1 MEYNINMKIIQLQ
14 YFVEVVKTNNISKAA
29 KNLYVS
35 QPAISTAI
43 RELEKEFNTL
53 LFIRYNNQ
61 LTLTDEG
68 HHLYQLSLE
77 LLENFEKVRSD
88 MYSFVKNFEVLKIG
102 VPPMLG
108 TFILPTIINSYTK
121 ENPNV
126 EIQLTELGSME
137 NRQALIDKDITLGL
151 TVKSKDE
158 ELPDSLAYIKIM
170 DTTLLF
176 SVNANHPFSKKQKVS
191 IKDLNSF
198 PIVLMKKDCLQS
210 LLVNKAFEENGL
222 VPNIK
227 VRTNQLYT
235 IKELIKNNNL
245 GAFMFNQVIE
255 HEQTITG
262 IQLETPIDLEIV
274 IAYRKDATLNNISRE
289 FLNCI
294 IENVQTK
301 QYK

>member
-1 MEYNINMKIIQLQ
+1 MKIIQLQ

-43 RELEKEFNTL
+43 RELEKEFNTS

-61 LTLTDEG
+61 ITLTDEG
-68 HHLYQLSLE
+68 HYLYRLALD

-88 MYSFVKNFEVLKIG
+88 MYSYVKQFEVLKIG
-102 VPPMLG
+102 IPPMLG
-108 TFILPTIINSYTK
+108 TFILPSIINSYTK

-137 NRQALIDKDITLGL
+137 NRQALIDREITLGL

-158 ELPDSLAYIKIM
+158 KLPEPLTYIKIM

-176 SVNANHPFSKKQKVS
+176 TVNSNHPLAKKQIIS
-191 IKDLNSF
+191 IKDIKDF
-198 PIVLMKKDCLQS
+198 PLILMKKDCLQS
-210 LLVNKAFEENGL
+210 LLVSNTFEENGL
-222 VPNIK
+222 IPNIK

-255 HEQTITG
+255 NELSITG
-262 IQLETPIDLEIV
+262 IQLEKPIDLEIV
-274 IAYRKDATLNNISRE
+274 LAYRKDANLNNISKR
-289 FLNCI
+289 FLKCI
-294 IENVQTK
+294 VEKRQNN
-301 QYK
+301 

>member
-1 MEYNINMKIIQLQ
+1 MEYNKIMKIIQLQ

-43 RELEKEFNTL
+43 RELEKEFNTS

-61 LTLTDEG
+61 ITLTDEG
-68 HHLYQLSLE
+68 HYLY
-77 LLENFEKVRSD
+77 LLALDLLDNFEKVRSD
-88 MYSFVKNFEVLKIG
+88 MYSYIKQFEILKIG

-108 TFILPTIINSYTK
+108 TFILPSIINSYTK

-137 NRQALIDKDITLGL
+137 NRKALINREITLGL

-158 ELPDSLAYIKIM
+158 KLPEQLTYIKIM

-176 SVNANHPFSKKQKVS
+176 TVHSNHPLAKKQKIS
-191 IKDLNSF
+191 IKDIKDF
-198 PIVLMKKDCLQS
+198 PIILMKKDCLQS
-210 LLVNKAFEENGL
+210 LLVSNAFEENGL
-222 VPNIK
+222 IPNIK

-235 IKELIKNNNL
+235 IKELIKKNNL

-255 HEQTITG
+255 NEQSITG
-262 IQLETPIDLEIV
+262 IQLEKPIDLEIV
-274 IAYRKDATLNNISRE
+274 LAYRKDANLNNISKR
-289 FLNCI
+289 FLKCI
-294 IENVQTK
+294 IEKGQLN
-301 QYK
+301 